1 MNSYKIPHP
10 CTPAPLLQG
19 ERVMEALMISKS
31 TGDTSFS
38 GAPQRYT
45 LSRIMTGVM
54 TVKDLN
60 NCVALMYEH

>member
-1 MNSYKIPHP
+1 MNSSKIPHL

-19 ERVMEALMISKS
+19 ERVMEVLMISKS

-38 GAPQRYT
+38 SAPQRYA

-60 NCVALMYEH
+60 NCAALM